1 MHKST
6 GFLYISFF
14 LLFILVLNT
23 PVFPQIADTL
33 FHDSFQDMANW
44 TPAGPL
50 GLQNW
55 SISQSNYAGGNSAPE
70 VRFTWEYLFTGESY
84 LLASPIFT
92 GMAGHNMKLTF
103 DYLEDYWSNIV
114 YVGVAIT
121 GDGGNNYSSIWELQA
136 SGNSGPEEI
145 TVNFTGIDNMQIAL
159 YYLGDAN
166 DIDFWYVDDVTL
178 MDMDAVPVELTS
190 FTASASNGSVEL
202 NWTTATETNNKGF
215 EIQRSAEKNKETE
228 WEKIGFVDGGGT
240 SSKSASYSFTDRNIK
255 SGKYSYRLKQ
265 VDFNGSFEYSK
276 VVQTEVTAPAEFS
289 LKQNY
294 PNPFNPSTK
303 ISFSLPQDSRVTLNV
318 FNVLGQKVSPVIN
331 GNISAG
337 EKEITFDASRLTSGI
352 YFYRID
358 AVSVDGKKFTS
369 AKKMILTK

>member
-1 MHKST
+1 
-6 GFLYISFF
+6 
-14 LLFILVLNT
+14 
-23 PVFPQIADTL
+23 
-33 FHDSFQDMANW
+33 
-44 TPAGPL
+44 
-50 GLQNW
+50 
-55 SISQSNYAGGNSAPE
+55 
-70 VRFTWEYLFTGESY
+70 
-84 LLASPIFT
+84 
-92 GMAGHNMKLTF
+92 
-103 DYLEDYWSNIV
+103 
-114 YVGVAIT
+114 
-121 GDGGNNYSSIWELQA
+121 
-136 SGNSGPEEI
+136 
-145 TVNFTGIDNMQIAL
+145 MQIAL

-294 PNPFNPSTK
+294 PNPFNPETN
-303 ISFSLPQDSRVTLNV
+303 ISYQIAEQTPVTLTV
-318 FNVLGQKVSPVIN
+318 YDLLGSEVKTLVDQVQRQGRYNITWNGRNNENTSVS
-331 GNISAG
+331 
-337 EKEITFDASRLTSGI
+337 SGI
-352 YFYRID
+352 YFYRLKAGSIILNR
-358 AVSVDGKKFTS
+358 
-369 AKKMILTK
+369 KMIMLK